1 MWGVFLIP
9 GKTNNVNYS
18 RPMKY
23 FKCSQMLQFHWSKTP
38 TICIGLDVVVLLH
51 ILQLELLWNIFSVQ
65 ETSFIISCCRCAA
78 SLGLVR
84 IVAKG
89 FWQMVES
96 IKASDAFLDT
106 LVFLRR
112 MKFTWTMK
120 ENKIGYIL
128 SFQNRFGSYSFQ
140 QYVPMSIQQFFCGPN
155 TLVYLQIAA
164 VSSVYHAFI
173 NTLTCLR
180 LSTFITPTL
189 CPA

>member
-1 MWGVFLIP
+1 MQPNASISLKQNP
-9 GKTNNVNYS
+9 NNLYW
-18 RPMKY
+18 PW
-23 FKCSQMLQFHWSKTP
+23 CSGT
-38 TICIGLDVVVLLH
+38 V
-51 ILQLELLWNIFSVQ
+51 LQLELLWNIFSVQ

-164 VSSVYHAFI
+164 VSSVCHAFI